1 MGTVLRHLLASEV
14 EGARVH
20 AGVSFSRLAQA
31 TGIRGEALAD
41 LLDGREDFTIVDLVR
56 IAEVLDV
63 PVTTLLPGAVGE
75 DG

>member
-14 EGARVH
+14 EGARIQ
-20 AGVSFSRLAQA
+20 AGVTFARLAEA
-31 TGIRGEALAD
+31 TGIGGEALAD

-56 IAEVLDV
+56 IAGVLDV
-63 PVTTLLPGAVGE
+63 PVTSLLPGAVSD